1 MDGNTEKIKRKGRGN
16 EIEKQYGKNY
26 QVDERVEIHAEVV
39 LRELQ
44 VEMKQKEAVVWR
56 CCDIA

>member
-26 QVDERVEIHAEVV
+26 QVDEKGEWRS
-39 LRELQ
+39 
-44 VEMKQKEAVVWR
+44 MQKLCSENCNWR
-56 CCDIA
+56 